1 MRRLNELG
9 VLARLATVSGVSGG
23 SIVANLLADPR
34 LEFPPGGGVVGGF
47 EDFVAEPLARL
58 TSRNIRTPALLAKVR
73 PWNWAA
79 RDAAIRALAD
89 ELADAVTWWS
99 KPLRDNV
106 GAGPAVVT
114 CATEIGYGVDWVFED
129 PTAHRPHG
137 RVGDYRLG
145 YAAPPA
151 DLRLADV
158 VAASCAFPPFFA
170 PMVLDG
176 VAMHLTG
183 GKKGLE
189 SDDERA
195 AILRRVRLTDGG
207 VYDNLGLE
215 PVWKRH
221 ATVLVSDGGG
231 VFRART
237 ERTVVG
243 RTLRILG
250 IATNGGQSVRSRWL
264 HAGYARGV
272 LHGTSWALD
281 TVVDGSYPR
290 GTTELVNA
298 VRTDLDVFSQPGA
311 TRPRAPRLPHRRRP
325 GQGTLPRAGHRGRP
339 GGPTPRRRRR
349 PRGGDGRA
357 RRLRQAPAARS
368 VLTSDVPML
377 DVPFPRR
384 PRPPPRAPSWTPSRR
399 SSSAATCSSSPVRAS
414 PPTRASPTTGART
427 APVGSRPCSTPSSS
441 GRRRRASATGPAATS
456 GGSGSTWP
464 SRTPGTRRWPA
475 SSAAGWSDPVITQ
488 NVDGLHQQAGATDV
502 EELHGS
508 LARVV
513 CLTCGDRSSR
523 WDLDDR
529 MREANPTFTVTSD
542 EIRPDGDIVLNELDV
557 DAFRTPLCLV
567 CGHDTL
573 KPDVVFFGESVP
585 KPLVEKCFR
594 LTEEAS
600 ALVVLGSSLKVMSG
614 YRFVRRAAAL
624 DIPVVIITRGPTR
637 GDEQASVQVDAP
649 LGPTLAALLDRV
661 AA

>member
-1 MRRLNELG
+1 MKPEPTSTTHATEGDTLGPDDLAADDLAADDHGHHASATSRHGTALCLSGGGYRAALFHLGALRRLNELG

-34 LEFPPGGGVVGGF
+34 LEFPLGGGVVGGF

-58 TSRNIRTPALLAKVR
+58 TSRNIRTPALLAKVK
-73 PWNWAA
+73 PWNWTA

-99 KPLRDNV
+99 TPLRDNA

-129 PTAHRPHG
+129 ATAHRPHG

-264 HAGYARGV
+264 HAGYARGA

-298 VRTDLDVFSQPGA
+298 VRTDLDVFSSQEQHVLERHGYLIA
-311 TRPRAPRLPHRRRP
+311 DAQVRAHCPELV
-325 GQGTLPRAGHRGRP
+325 TE
-339 GGPTPRRRRR
+339 
-349 PRGGDGRA
+349 D
-357 RRLRQAPAARS
+357 APAAPPHD
-368 VLTSDVPML
+368 DVADPA
-377 DVPFPRR
+377 V
-384 PRPPPRAPSWTPSRR
+384 A
-399 SSSAATCSSSPVRAS
+399 SAALVDSAKR
-414 PPTRASPTTGART
+414 RLL
-427 APVGSRPCSTPSSS
+427 
-441 GRRRRASATGPAATS
+441 GRS
-456 GGSGSTWP
+456 
-464 SRTPGTRRWPA
+464 
-475 SSAAGWSDPVITQ
+475 
-488 NVDGLHQQAGATDV
+488 
-502 EELHGS
+502 
-508 LARVV
+508 
-513 CLTCGDRSSR
+513 
-523 WDLDDR
+523 
-529 MREANPTFTVTSD
+529 
-542 EIRPDGDIVLNELDV
+542 
-557 DAFRTPLCLV
+557 
-567 CGHDTL
+567 
-573 KPDVVFFGESVP
+573 
-585 KPLVEKCFR
+585 
-594 LTEEAS
+594 
-600 ALVVLGSSLKVMSG
+600 
-614 YRFVRRAAAL
+614 
-624 DIPVVIITRGPTR
+624 
-637 GDEQASVQVDAP
+637 
-649 LGPTLAALLDRV
+649 
-661 AA
+661 